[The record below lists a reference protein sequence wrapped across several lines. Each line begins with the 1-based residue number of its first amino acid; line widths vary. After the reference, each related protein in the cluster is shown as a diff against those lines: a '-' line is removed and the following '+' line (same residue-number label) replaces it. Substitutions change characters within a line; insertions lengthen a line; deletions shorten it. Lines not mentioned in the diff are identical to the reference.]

1 MFEAPY
7 YLAKP
12 LLFIETLKPVLH
24 ALLSDQNIPFS
35 KQTVRE
41 NLLTPKNLDF

>member
-1 MFEAPY
+1 MAPY

-24 ALLSDQNIPFS
+24 ALLSDKNISFS
-35 KQTVRE
+35 KQTVQE
-41 NLLTPKNLDF
+41 YLLTPKNLNF